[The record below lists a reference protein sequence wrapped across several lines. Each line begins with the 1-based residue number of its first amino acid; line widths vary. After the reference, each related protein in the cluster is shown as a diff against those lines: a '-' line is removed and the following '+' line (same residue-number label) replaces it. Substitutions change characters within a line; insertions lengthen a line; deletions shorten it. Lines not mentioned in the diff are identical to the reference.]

1 MEYDLNKNIS
11 DYPSSLQM
19 EQSIEKLLEHSKNKN
34 KFRINPFLASTGGRD
49 CSDYTNKS
57 IKRSKFAQK
66 IFYGTTFKNSAAAGA
81 NFVHCTF
88 DNCKFIN
95 ANFQECTFL
104 ECNIKNNSINN
115 PVTNSNFNRSL
126 FSNSFHIK
134 NTYFQHSIFR
144 QTAFLDGIL
153 QNTTFY
159 SSTLEDTLFFNVF
172 MDSVRFNDLNIDY
185 SVFTNV
191 HMNDVILPFSQICF
205 TFGLLPYLMKT
216 DDNVYITSAQ
226 NDNGYISKEEF
237 LALLTYFEIYYRGTN
252 DFFPLANIYLSLEQY
267 DKAKEAVLNGILL
280 ATTNYDFRQ
289 IKYLSKL
296 IHMYSV
302 FDFHQRK
309 QIYDYIN
316 AHITFYDMNPNLS
329 YNYNT
334 YKNEISSFLL
344 NNNRSGIA
352 TSEIDIVT
360 NVYPNEPDKLGILL
374 ATLEEIIEHGKSNNG
389 EHEILCRH
397 NSAEEI
403 VITIQDMYQALQVI
417 IPMVYSVLLGAL
429 VLEEK
434 WNKRLINKFEQ
445 KNAAEQKEI
454 EMQTARIKLEREK
467 IALEKEKAEFEKWK
481 LEELN
486 KDNRIKHDILR
497 RNIVN
502 NDIDISAISHITY
515 GNIPPEADK
524 RICQFSYTKNT

>member
-1 MEYDLNKNIS
+1 M
-11 DYPSSLQM
+11 
-19 EQSIEKLLEHSKNKN
+19 
-34 KFRINPFLASTGGRD
+34 
-49 CSDYTNKS
+49 
-57 IKRSKFAQK
+57 
-66 IFYGTTFKNSAAAGA
+66 
-81 NFVHCTF
+81 
-88 DNCKFIN
+88 
-95 ANFQECTFL
+95 
-104 ECNIKNNSINN
+104 
-115 PVTNSNFNRSL
+115 
-126 FSNSFHIK
+126 
-134 NTYFQHSIFR
+134 
-144 QTAFLDGIL
+144 
-153 QNTTFY
+153 
-159 SSTLEDTLFFNVF
+159 
-172 MDSVRFNDLNIDY
+172 
-185 SVFTNV
+185 
-191 HMNDVILPFSQICF
+191 
-205 TFGLLPYLMKT
+205 
-216 DDNVYITSAQ
+216 
-226 NDNGYISKEEF
+226 
-237 LALLTYFEIYYRGTN
+237 
-252 DFFPLANIYLSLEQY
+252 ANIYLSIEQY

-417 IPMVYSVLLGAL
+417 IPMVLDAMKL
-429 VLEEK
+429 
-434 WNKRLINKFEQ
+434 
-445 KNAAEQKEI
+445 AA
-454 EMQTARIKLEREK
+454 K
-467 IALEKEKAEFEKWK
+467 IVSSFMNNS
-481 LEELN
+481 LN
-486 KDNRIKHDILR
+486 GFPSYPTSILKSSGS
-497 RNIVN
+497 N
-502 NDIDISAISHITY
+502 
-515 GNIPPEADK
+515 P
-524 RICQFSYTKNT
+524 